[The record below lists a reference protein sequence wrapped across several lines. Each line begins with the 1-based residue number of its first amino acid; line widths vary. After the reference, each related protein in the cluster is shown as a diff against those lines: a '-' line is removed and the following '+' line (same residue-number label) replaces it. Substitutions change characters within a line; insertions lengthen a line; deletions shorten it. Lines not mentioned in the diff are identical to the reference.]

1 MIQDVE
7 LWSLIEACAECCID
21 CDRSKGESAKA
32 YLELAKSN
40 LKDALAALVAENER
54 LREACASGWGEPT
67 LINQLRA
74 ECDALLPD
82 AQAWRN
88 AVAMVEQAKAD
99 GYSFT
104 SVGIPDD
111 AARAAQEPRT

>member
-1 MIQDVE
+1 MSRLVSEQG
-7 LWSLIEACAECCID
+7 AEIA
-21 CDRSKGESAKA
+21 RLTAA
-32 YLELAKSN
+32 I
-40 LKDALAALVAENER
+40 AALVAER
-54 LREACASGWGEPT
+54 
-67 LINQLRA
+67 
-74 ECDALLPD
+74 DALLPD